1 MSVYEQVKQA
11 LQDIV
16 APELK
21 ALQIEI
27 RRLDE
32 KIDGKITSLRAEMLT
47 EFKRV
52 DEKIDSLDNRL
63 NEKIDSLDN
72 RLSTRIDSLDEKVD
86 IAINI
91 RERLVAIETE
101 LGLRKKESGKRVK
114 AK

>member
-27 RRLDE
+27 
-32 KIDGKITSLRAEMLT
+32 
-47 EFKRV
+47 KR
-52 DEKIDSLDNRL
+52 
-63 NEKIDSLDN
+63 
-72 RLSTRIDSLDEKVD
+72 LDEKVD

>member
-1 MSVYEQVKQA
+1 MPNASEPYLSGSGLVQESPHTVASLKHRAEQYWYTIQLAFFVSEGVLMSVYEQVKQA

-27 RRLDE
+27 
-32 KIDGKITSLRAEMLT
+32 
-47 EFKRV
+47 KR
-52 DEKIDSLDNRL
+52 
-63 NEKIDSLDN
+63 
-72 RLSTRIDSLDEKVD
+72 LDEKVD